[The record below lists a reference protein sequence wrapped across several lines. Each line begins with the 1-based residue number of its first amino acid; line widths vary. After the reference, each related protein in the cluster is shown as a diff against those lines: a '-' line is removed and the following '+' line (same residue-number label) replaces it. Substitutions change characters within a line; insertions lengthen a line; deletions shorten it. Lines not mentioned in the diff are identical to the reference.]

1 MMKLLTIILQNCFT
15 GSDNKTFD
23 PARISGYLFAFLM
36 AVTFFI
42 LFSYITIVTNNF
54 DAEKFLLGSGAV
66 SVAISSAALGVRI
79 KNNSEPKE
87 NLENK
92 E

>member
-1 MMKLLTIILQNCFT
+1 MELLTLILSNCFT

-23 PARISGYLFAFLM
+23 PARISGYMFAFMM
-36 AVTFFI
+36 AATFFI
-42 LFSYITIVTNNF
+42 LFSYVTITTNTF
-54 DAEKFLLGSGAV
+54 DAEKFLIGSGAV

-79 KNNSEPKE
+79 KNNTEPKE
-87 NLENK
+87 NAEGK

>member
-1 MMKLLTIILQNCFT
+1 MIKLLITILHNCFT

-23 PARISGYLFAFLM
+23 PARIAGYIFALLM
-36 AVTFFI
+36 AATFFI
-42 LFSYITIVTNNF
+42 LFSYVTIATNTF
-54 DAEKFLLGSGAV
+54 DAEKFLIGSGAV

-87 NLENK
+87 NAQ
-92 E
+92 